1 MEIKNFFFFFFFNE
15 GKNWCWEITQVVAG
29 EPGGEL
35 RSLGS
40 ESVLLWLVAEISGQA
55 VLTIYKLIFLPD
67 SEAKLC
73 KNLDSGKEVQLEN
86 IPNEKWT

>member
-1 MEIKNFFFFFFFNE
+1 MA
-15 GKNWCWEITQVVAG
+15 AG
-29 EPGGEL
+29 EPGREL

-40 ESVLLWLVAEISGQA
+40 ESILLRLVAEISGKT

-73 KNLDSGKEVQLEN
+73 KNLESGKEAQLEN
-86 IPNEKWT
+86 IPK